1 MTVPTQGGA
10 PDSNT
15 LSDHDLLV
23 QIHAMI
29 VYNVAP
35 QQVDH
40 EARIRRLE
48 RIVWLAMG
56 AAAVSG
62 GTIGSLVTGILNGHA
77 N

>member
-1 MTVPTQGGA
+1 MDIP
-10 PDSNT
+10 PDST
-15 LSDHDLLV
+15 KLSDHDLLV
-23 QIHAMI
+23 QIHA
-29 VYNVAP
+29 VLLYSFAP

-62 GTIGSLVTGILNGHA
+62 GAIGTLASGLLNGATH
-77 N
+77 